1 MTFLLQ
7 SDTTETIKDLIVSDS
22 VQKARLREVVD
33 TVLNIDYNEAFNS
46 LLSQG
51 GWILFKIILAFAIY
65 LVGKLITTW
74 ILRIMNI
81 AFERRNVD
89 ASLRIFL
96 RSMVQVVMMILV
108 ILAAVQTLGINT
120 TSFVA
125 LFASAG
131 LAVGMALSGTLQNFA
146 GGVILLL
153 LRPYRVGDFITAQ
166 GQSGTVR
173 EIGLFSTKITTPDNR
188 IVYIPNSGI
197 STSIIDNASQPD
209 TRRVD
214 WKIAISYGDNIDIA
228 REKIIEMLNADSRV
242 LSEPAAPMV
251 VVSELAN
258 SAVILTVRAWT
269 ANSEYWNLTFDINE
283 KIYKELPKHG
293 INFPYPKL
301 DVTIKQN

>member
-33 TVLNIDYNEAFNS
+33 TVLNIDYNETFNS

-74 ILRIMNI
+74 ILRIMNL

-251 VVSELAN
+251 VVSELAD

>member
-7 SDTTETIKDLIVSDS
+7 SDTTEAIKDLIVSDS

-74 ILRIMNI
+74 ILRIMNL

-166 GQSGTVR
+166 GQSGKVR

>member
-33 TVLNIDYNEAFNS
+33 TVLNIDYNEPFNS

-74 ILRIMNI
+74 ILRIMNL

-173 EIGLFSTKITTPDNR
+173 EIGLFSTKISTPDNR

-214 WKIAISYGDNIDIA
+214 WKIAIRYGDNIDIA

-251 VVSELAN
+251 VVSELAD

>member
-7 SDTTETIKDLIVSDS
+7 SDTTEAIKDLIVSDS

>member
-1 MTFLLQ
+1 MR
-7 SDTTETIKDLIVSDS
+7 DL
-22 VQKARLREVVD
+22 K
-33 TVLNIDYNEAFNS
+33 
-46 LLSQG
+46 
-51 GWILFKIILAFAIY
+51 
-65 LVGKLITTW
+65 
-74 ILRIMNI
+74 
-81 AFERRNVD
+81 
-89 ASLRIFL
+89 
-96 RSMVQVVMMILV
+96 
-108 ILAAVQTLGINT
+108 
-120 TSFVA
+120 
-125 LFASAG
+125 
-131 LAVGMALSGTLQNFA
+131 
-146 GGVILLL
+146 LLL
-153 LRPYRVGDFITAQ
+153 L
-166 GQSGTVR
+166 
-173 EIGLFSTKITTPDNR
+173 
-188 IVYIPNSGI
+188 

>member
-74 ILRIMNI
+74 ILRIMNL

-120 TSFVA
+120 PSFVA